1 MNLYKSI
8 VILYL
13 DVFIGQW
20 YNNNGIK
27 YAIIKLGDIATSKMF
42 LILPDQFPLITILM
56 LIRNSNT

>member
-1 MNLYKSI
+1 MFSLGSGI
-8 VILYL
+8 I
-13 DVFIGQW
+13 I
-20 YNNNGIK
+20 NGIK